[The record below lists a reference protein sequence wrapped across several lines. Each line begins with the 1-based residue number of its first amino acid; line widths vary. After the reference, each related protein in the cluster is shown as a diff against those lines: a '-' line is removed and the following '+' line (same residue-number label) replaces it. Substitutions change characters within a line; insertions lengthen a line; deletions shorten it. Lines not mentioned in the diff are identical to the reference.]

1 MDRKNSIKVNKKS
14 TLKALGSDLKAIE
27 RQIGGQHYK
36 LPISPLKF
44 ILANKLN
51 FVDGNIVK
59 YAVRNKDGETLEQKY
74 NKIIHYAE
82 LGKELL
88 KNKK

>member
-1 MDRKNSIKVNKKS
+1 MKNKKG
-14 TLKALGSDLKAIE
+14 TFKALRSDLKATD
-27 RQIGGQHYK
+27 RQIGGKHYQ

-44 ILANKLN
+44 ILANNLN

-59 YAVRNKDGETLEQKY
+59 YAVRNKKGETLKEKY
-74 NKIIHYAE
+74 DKIIHYAQ

-88 KNKK
+88 

>member
-1 MDRKNSIKVNKKS
+1 MKKKKGTS
-14 TLKALGSDLKAIE
+14 KALRGDLKATD
-27 RQIGGQHYK
+27 RQIGGKHYQ

-44 ILANKLN
+44 ILANNLN

-59 YAVRNKDGETLEQKY
+59 YAVRNKKGETLKEKY
-74 NKIIHYAE
+74 DKIIHYAQ

-88 KNKK
+88 

>member
-1 MDRKNSIKVNKKS
+1 MKNKKG
-14 TLKALGSDLKAIE
+14 TLKAHRSYLRATD
-27 RQIGGQHYK
+27 RQIGGKHYK

-44 ILANKLN
+44 ILANNLN

-59 YAVRNKDGETLEQKY
+59 YAVRKKKGETLKEKY
-74 NKIIHYAE
+74 DKIIHYAQ

-88 KNKK
+88 GE

>member
-1 MDRKNSIKVNKKS
+1 MR
-14 TLKALGSDLKAIE
+14 LKRFRATQKATDK
-27 RQIGGQHYK
+27 QIGGDHYK

-44 ILANKLN
+44 ILANNLN
-51 FVDGNIVK
+51 FIDGNIVK
-59 YAVRNKDGETLEQKY
+59 YAVRNKKRESLEQKY

-88 KNKK
+88 QKKK

>member
-1 MDRKNSIKVNKKS
+1 MDSKACMKNKKGTS
-14 TLKALGSDLKAIE
+14 KALRGDLKATD
-27 RQIGGQHYK
+27 RQIGGKHYQ

-44 ILANKLN
+44 ILANNLN

-59 YAVRNKDGETLEQKY
+59 YAVRKKKGETLKEKY
-74 NKIIHYAE
+74 DKIIHYAS

-88 KNKK
+88 

>member
-1 MDRKNSIKVNKKS
+1 MDRKAIMRNKKG
-14 TLKALGSDLKAIE
+14 TLKAHRGHLKATD
-27 RQIGGQHYK
+27 RQIGGKHYQ

-44 ILANKLN
+44 ILANNLN

-59 YAVRNKDGETLEQKY
+59 YAVRNKKGETLKEKY
-74 NKIIHYAE
+74 DKIIHYAQ

-88 KNKK
+88 

>member
-1 MDRKNSIKVNKKS
+1 MGRKA
-14 TLKALGSDLKAIE
+14 TLKAQRATERATE
-27 RQIGGQHYK
+27 RQIGGKHYK

-59 YAVRNKDGETLEQKY
+59 YAVRSKDGESLEDKY

>member
-1 MDRKNSIKVNKKS
+1 MKNKKGTS
-14 TLKALGSDLKAIE
+14 KALRSDLKATD
-27 RQIGGQHYK
+27 RQIGGKHYK

-44 ILANKLN
+44 ILANNLN

-59 YAVRNKDGETLEQKY
+59 YAVRNKKGETLKEKY
-74 NKIIHYAE
+74 DKIIHYAQ

-88 KNKK
+88 

>member
-1 MDRKNSIKVNKKS
+1 MGR
-14 TLKALGSDLKAIE
+14 KAILKPQRSTE
-27 RQIGGQHYK
+27 RATKRQIGGKHYK
-36 LPISPLKF
+36 DFKIQPIEFKF

-59 YAVRNKDGETLEQKY
+59 YAVRNKDGESLEQKY

>member
-1 MDRKNSIKVNKKS
+1 MKNKNG
-14 TLKALGSDLKAIE
+14 TFKALRSDLKATD
-27 RQIGGQHYK
+27 RQIGGKHYQ

-44 ILANKLN
+44 ILANNLN

-59 YAVRNKDGETLEQKY
+59 YAVRNKKGETLKEKY
-74 NKIIHYAE
+74 DKIIHYAQ

-88 KNKK
+88 

>member
-1 MDRKNSIKVNKKS
+1 MYSIKPQRATKKA
-14 TLKALGSDLKAIE
+14 TDK
-27 RQIGGQHYK
+27 QIGGDHYK
-36 LPISPLKF
+36 LTISPLKF
-44 ILANKLN
+44 ILANNLN

-59 YAVRNKDGETLEQKY
+59 YAVRNKQGESLEQKY

>member
-1 MDRKNSIKVNKKS
+1 MEKS
-14 TLKALGSDLKAIE
+14 SKLNGHRATERAIDKQSGGNHYKTLKYQPIEIILG
-27 RQIGGQHYK
+27 
-36 LPISPLKF
+36 
-44 ILANKLN
+44 NKLN
-51 FVDGNIVK
+51 WIDGNILK
-59 YAVRNKDGETLEQKY
+59 YCLRDKQGESIEQKY

>member
-1 MDRKNSIKVNKKS
+1 MSLKKPHRA
-14 TLKALGSDLKAIE
+14 TEKATDK
-27 RQIGGQHYK
+27 QIGGDHYK
-36 LPISPLKF
+36 LLISPLKF
-44 ILANKLN
+44 ILANNLN

-59 YAVRNKDGETLEQKY
+59 YAVRNKQGETLEQKY

>member
-1 MDRKNSIKVNKKS
+1 MGRKA
-14 TLKALGSDLKAIE
+14 TLKPHRATE
-27 RQIGGQHYK
+27 RATDKQIGGKHYK

-59 YAVRNKDGETLEQKY
+59 YAVRNKKGES
-74 NKIIHYAE
+74 
-82 LGKELL
+82 L
-88 KNKK
+88 K

>member
-1 MDRKNSIKVNKKS
+1 MKNKKG
-14 TLKALGSDLKAIE
+14 TFKALRSDLKATD
-27 RQIGGQHYK
+27 RQIGGKHYQ

-44 ILANKLN
+44 ILANNLN

-59 YAVRNKDGETLEQKY
+59 YAVRNKKGETLKEKY
-74 NKIIHYAE
+74 DKIIHYAS

-88 KNKK
+88 

>member
-1 MDRKNSIKVNKKS
+1 MKNKKS
-14 TLKALGSDLKAIE
+14 TLKAHRSDLRATD
-27 RQIGGQHYK
+27 RQIGGKHYQ

-44 ILANKLN
+44 ILANNLN

-59 YAVRNKDGETLEQKY
+59 YAVRNKKGESLKEKY
-74 NKIIHYAE
+74 DKIIHYAE

-88 KNKK
+88 GE

>member
-1 MDRKNSIKVNKKS
+1 MTKRCCGKYALNKH
-14 TLKALGSDLKAIE
+14 TSDLKATDK
-27 RQIGGQHYK
+27 QIGGDHYK

-59 YAVRNKDGETLEQKY
+59 YAVRNKKGESLKEKY
-74 NKIIHYAE
+74 DKIIHYAE

-88 KNKK
+88 GE

>member
-1 MDRKNSIKVNKKS
+1 MGRKAIIRNKKG
-14 TLKALGSDLKAIE
+14 TLKAHRGHLKATDK
-27 RQIGGQHYK
+27 QIGGNHYR
-36 LPISPLKF
+36 LAQSPLKF

-59 YAVRNKDGETLEQKY
+59 YAVRNKKGESLKEKY
-74 NKIIHYAE
+74 DKIIHYAE

-88 KNKK
+88 GE